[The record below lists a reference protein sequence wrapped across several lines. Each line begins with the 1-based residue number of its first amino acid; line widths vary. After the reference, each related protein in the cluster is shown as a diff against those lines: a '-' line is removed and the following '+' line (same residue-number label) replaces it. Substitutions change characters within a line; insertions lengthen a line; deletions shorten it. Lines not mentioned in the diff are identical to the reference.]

1 MTEELSKKEK
11 RKAYFK
17 AYFNKNK
24 KTIYAKRKKWLE
36 KKPEKKEKIN
46 ITAKQYYKQNKEHVK
61 KYYKTYREKFSEKLK
76 AYSNAYQKGY
86 RKVYGDKIKS
96 DPEKLKKFRAMKSSY
111 VRKRRENDPMF
122 KLKLL
127 IRNRIKNILRAKKI
141 TTKHKSL
148 DLIGCT
154 PKFLKSHIEK
164 QFREG
169 MTWDNHKKNGW
180 HIDHIIPLDMAENE
194 EDIIKLCH
202 YTNLQPL
209 WASDNHK
216 KSNKL

>member
-1 MTEELSKKEK
+1 
-11 RKAYFK
+11 
-17 AYFNKNK
+17 
-24 KTIYAKRKKWLE
+24 
-36 KKPEKKEKIN
+36 
-46 ITAKQYYKQNKEHVK
+46 
-61 KYYKTYREKFSEKLK
+61 
-76 AYSNAYQKGY
+76 
-86 RKVYGDKIKS
+86 
-96 DPEKLKKFRAMKSSY
+96 
-111 VRKRRENDPMF
+111 MF

-216 KSNKL
+216 KSSKL